1 MFIEPPPQRQRSLF
15 FAATLILSFVFAAD
29 ICLGQRPSDDDVVRI
44 NTDLVVLDALVIDKK
59 TGHPVRDLK
68 SMDFELLVDDV
79 RQQIT
84 YFSEDQLPLS
94 VVLLLDVS
102 GSVVPFIEEI
112 GVSARAAL
120 ERLKPQDEVA
130 VMAYAEETKLVQGF
144 TKDRQL
150 VTEKIIDASRV
161 NTIGRGTFFNDAIR
175 SAVSVMEK
183 AANPVSRRVILVVS
197 DNISSEHGSDKHL
210 VVDLLES
217 GIVVYGLV
225 VRGAIGKFIN
235 MMTVGAMH
243 GLDDYTQATGGELLG
258 AKKKEVDARLAE
270 LINHLRARYSM
281 GFKPPETTLDGKLH
295 RIKLKLSSSTLKRN
309 GKLTVRTRTGYYFR
323 RSDTNVRRN

>member
-1 MFIEPPPQRQRSLF
+1 MFIDHAHPSHRSLF
-15 FAATLILSFVFAAD
+15 FAATLILNFVFAAD
-29 ICLGQRPSDDDVVRI
+29 VCFAQQTSNDDEVRI
-44 NTDLVVLDALVIDKK
+44 NTNLVVLDALVIDKK
-59 TGHPVRDLK
+59 TGHPVRELK

-102 GSVVPFIEEI
+102 RSVVPFIEEI
-112 GVSARAAL
+112 GASARAAL

-130 VMAYAEETKLVQGF
+130 VIAYAEDTELVQVF

-150 VTEKIIDASRV
+150 VSEKIIDASRV
-161 NTIGRGTFFNDAIR
+161 NTIGRGTFFNNAIR
-175 SAVSVMEK
+175 SAVAVMEK

-217 GIVVYGLV
+217 GIVVYGLI
-225 VRGAIGKFIN
+225 VRGGIGKLIN

-243 GLDDYTQATGGELLG
+243 GLDDYTQATGGELIG

-270 LINHLRARYSM
+270 LIDHLRARYSM

-295 RIKLKLSSSTLKRN
+295 QIKLKISPALTRN
-309 GKLTVRTRTGYYFR
+309 GKLAVRTRTGYYFR
-323 RSDTNVRRN
+323 RTQ